1 MNAVIAYMVGSV
13 KAIKKIVKHRIALAI
28 AGRRVGISWQQ
39 ILKHDNS
46 KFSLIEF
53 RYYVEAFEL
62 GIKKPEHA
70 TAWEHHW
77 RNNPH
82 HIEYWIDKDLTF
94 TWCINDCDWENEGGF
109 GGGVKRYPSSYDQ
122 PNVWGVWIP
131 DKYIR
136 EMIADWMAAS
146 YAYSGMWPVAG
157 NWEWG
162 NKNLVKMLLKIEHA
176 AQPEASARG
185 LALQI
190 LRRLNMITDEQ
201 YTEANII

>member
-1 MNAVIAYMVGSV
+1 MNTVFAYMVGSV

-28 AGRRVGISWQQ
+28 AGRQVGISWQQ

-46 KFSLIEF
+46 KFSLVEF
-53 RYYVEAFEL
+53 RYYIEAFEL

-109 GGGVKRYPSSYDQ
+109 GGGWKKEYS
-122 PNVWGVWIP
+122 PNPEIIGWKTKQERPEVWIP
-131 DKYIR
+131 DK
-136 EMIADWMAAS
+136 
-146 YAYSGMWPVAG
+146 
-157 NWEWG
+157 
-162 NKNLVKMLLKIEHA
+162 
-176 AQPEASARG
+176 
-185 LALQI
+185 
-190 LRRLNMITDEQ
+190 
-201 YTEANII
+201 